1 MSYFA
6 HRYSN
11 KGRVLGARVGDIIRK
26 TKEKWLETKLVK
38 AFTNRLRLAFIILLV
53 NYRKNLLSFLVPK
66 DIHVMLKLVERD
78 EYDTHKVSG

>member
-26 TKEKWLETKLVK
+26 KKGEMVGDEAGEGIHQPMEVGFHY
-38 AFTNRLRLAFIILLV
+38 FTGQ
-53 NYRKNLLSFLVPK
+53 P
-66 DIHVMLKLVERD
+66 
-78 EYDTHKVSG
+78 